1 MRRRPP
7 GSLPRPCVWLR
18 LAGCGRRIGRAGG
31 LVRRRHVGGVGEAQ
45 REAVVLGVEQ
55 EQPRLDQLHAG
66 GHDAQPAQG
75 EPADLSGGQRGR
87 RNEVAVGLGEADV
100 LEAELEAAALGQG
113 QQSVVDVGG
122 EAIEL
127 ARDAALDRVRQR
139 LQRDRAEH
147 EPRVAGCG
155 EQRHHQEHR
164 RRDRRRARPTAATCA
179 PAAAPAVAGR
189 LHGGPA
195 VARRAGARA
204 ERPLVSCLPPR
215 PPRPTCPGFRKH
227 RAAASAP
234 LTAADARRPA
244 PAGRRDRMCS
254 RPELVRDSTARDPSR
269 NVRCG
274 RGKSDERKAF
284 ADARG
289 GRRRP
294 RLHAP
299 RRGRRHHRTR
309 RLARPRR
316 SALLLSQGRHGRMH
330 RRGRRLFTAA
340 RPLCAR
346 RYRRR
351 RPLAR
356 YGRQPRQVPR
366 HRLSISLAADVD
378 KAAAEAY
385 GVWVEKSMYGRRFMG
400 VERTTVLIG
409 AQGRIARTWRK

>member
-1 MRRRPP
+1 MR
-7 GSLPRPCVWLR
+7 SLRKASPLTSTAR
-18 LAGCGRRIGRAGG
+18 
-31 LVRRRHVGGVGEAQ
+31 
-45 REAVVLGVEQ
+45 
-55 EQPRLDQLHAG
+55 
-66 GHDAQPAQG
+66 
-75 EPADLSGGQRGR
+75 QRGR

-215 PPRPTCPGFRKH
+215 PQGRLVRFRKH
-227 RAAASAP
+227 RAAASALL

-244 PAGRRDRMCS
+244 PAAATACVRALNS
-254 RPELVRDSTARDPSR
+254 YAIRPPAIPRVT
-269 NVRCG
+269 
-274 RGKSDERKAF
+274 SDVDEAKA
-284 ADARG
+284 
-289 GRRRP
+289 
-294 RLHAP
+294 
-299 RRGRRHHRTR
+299 TKER
-309 RLARPRR
+309 RLPMLEEGAVAPDFTLPAEGGATIALAGARPRR

-351 RPLAR
+351 RPPR
-356 YGRQPRQVPR
+356 YGRSHARFREKHACRSRSPPTSTRRPPRRTASGWRNPCTGAASWAWSAPR
-366 HRLSISLAADVD
+366 S
-378 KAAAEAY
+378 
-385 GVWVEKSMYGRRFMG
+385 
-400 VERTTVLIG
+400 
-409 AQGRIARTWRK
+409 